1 MSPENVESVRKPLR
15 VRERSRRTLDQRL
28 FLRFPR
34 LAVAPLGL
42 ILKLPPRSRVRQA
55 VLWRATRLALEAYNR
70 RDMDAVGIGYHPE
83 FEYLPAR
90 SWVEAGLLEP
100 CYRGLEGHKRYVAST
115 AEVFGAEV
123 YVKPVELIDAGE
135 RTVVLANVPMRAQ
148 ASGIRLTEAFAL
160 VSTFEDGR
168 VIRTQEYYDYAEALE
183 AAGLSE

>member
-1 MSPENVESVRKPLR
+1 MSQGNVEIVRKPLR

-34 LAVAPLGL
+34 LAAAPLRL
-42 ILKLPPRSRVRQA
+42 ISRLPPRSRLRQA
-55 VLWRATRLALEAYNR
+55 ALWRAARLALEAYNR
-70 RDMDAVGIGYHPE
+70 RDMDALGIGYHPE
-83 FEYLPAR
+83 FEYHPAR
-90 SWVEAGLLEP
+90 NWVEAGLLEP
-100 CYRGLEGHKRYVAST
+100 RYRGLEGHKQYVAST

-135 RTVVLANVPMRAQ
+135 RMVVLANVPMRAQ

-168 VIRTQEYYDYAEALE
+168 VIRTEEYYDYAEALA
-183 AAGLSE
+183 AAGVSK